1 MSIPIDTLV
10 MCLTL
15 IEAADEAIQEHMVR
29 CSDPIH
35 QDDLERVRS
44 AWHDV
49 KDAIDSELVPAFV
62 NTLIGCPLCGGYVE
76 LNGPNTVCPQCG
88 FPGDEQ

>member
-10 MCLTL
+10 TCLTL
-15 IEAADEAIQEHMVR
+15 IEAAEDAIQEHMVL

-49 KDAIDSELVPAFV
+49 KDAIDSELVPALE
-62 NTLIGCPLCGGYVE
+62 NTHIGCPLCGALVE

-88 FPGDEQ
+88 YPERS

>member
-1 MSIPIDTLV
+1 VSIPIDTLV
-10 MCLTL
+10 TCLTL
-15 IEAADEAIQEHMVR
+15 IEAAEDAIQDHMKT

-35 QDDLERVRS
+35 QDDLKQIRS
-44 AWHDV
+44 AWQDV
-49 KDAIDSELVPAFV
+49 KDAIDSDLEPAFE

-88 FPGDEQ
+88 YPERS

>member
-10 MCLTL
+10 TCLTL
-15 IEAADEAIQEHMVR
+15 IEAAEEAIQEHMVH
-29 CSDPIH
+29 CSDPGH
-35 QDDLERVRS
+35 QDDLKRVRS
-44 AWHDV
+44 AWNDIRT
-49 KDAIDSELVPAFV
+49 AIDEDLAPAFV

-88 FPGDEQ
+88 FPGNEQ